1 MSSLDL
7 NKRLQNIIVGNF
19 NGLHAGGPN
28 CLLGASP
35 QGGVDGQPPSTA
47 KPSLKASS
55 SKFLKAHCM
64 IMPLHIG

>member
-1 MSSLDL
+1 MCCDNL
-7 NKRLQNIIVGNF
+7 KQILQCCTLVVSGNF

-35 QGGVDGQPPSTA
+35 QVLGVDGQAQPPAPS

-55 SKFLKAHCM
+55 SK
-64 IMPLHIG
+64 